1 MSDYKTILE
10 KIRLAFPTPTTDK
23 VHEAYFIH
31 TILRALDQV
40 DELKSSAPVLGYRD
54 GDESSPPWEKIPE
67 HFSTVEWSIHQVIG
81 YLSGMSV
88 WGHPNAQTNVVPPT
102 TIPSIVGNL
111 IGAIYN
117 PNMIGI
123 EYSSRVAL
131 AEQEVSRICAS
142 LVGYQPADSVGLFT
156 FGGTGTNF
164 YGTKIGL
171 EKACPGTLHKGIR
184 EPAVVIASE
193 TAHYCKV
200 SISAW
205 LGIGMD
211 NVVLIP
217 VTENNSMDVQV
228 FERKLRDTIESG
240 AKIAAI
246 IATLGTTDSFGI
258 DPLPE
263 IVEIRDRCVE
273 EYSLD
278 YAPHIHADS
287 VIGWIWS
294 VFNEY
299 DFGLNS
305 LGFSIRTL
313 RRLSD
318 SARRI
323 KSLHLADS
331 IGIDFHKT
339 GFTPYTSS
347 LFLLKKRADLELINR
362 SGESIPYIKQTAH
375 YCPGI
380 YTLEASRGGAA
391 PLAALANLLLF
402 GKEGYQ
408 VLLGHLV
415 EMAEQLRESLQVH
428 PNITC
433 VNTYNHG
440 SVTLFRVYPEGV
452 DAESLFLRESRDPA
466 YADSLERH
474 NELNRRVQAYIYQEA
489 LEGRSATLS
498 LTENYRSSQYGKPI
512 AAIKSYIMSPFC
524 TPETVQAIP
533 SKIREALLAVQTD
546 FLEPS
551 SKTG

>member
-10 KIRLAFPTPTTDK
+10 KVRQAFPTPTTDK

-40 DELKSSAPVLGYRD
+40 DELKSSAPILGYRNGVD
-54 GDESSPPWEKIPE
+54 ACQTWETMPE
-67 HFSTVEWSIHQVIG
+67 AFSNVEWSIHQIIE
-81 YLSGMSV
+81 YLSGMTV

-117 PNMIGI
+117 PNMVGI

-142 LVGYQPADSVGLFT
+142 LIGYAPSESVGLFT

-171 EKACPGTLHKGIR
+171 EKACPGTLHKGITER
-184 EPAVVIASE
+184 AVVFASE
-193 TAHYCKV
+193 TAHYCKL

-211 NVVLIP
+211 NVVVIP
-217 VTENNSMDVQV
+217 TTENNSMDVRILEQ
-228 FERKLRDTIESG
+228 KLRETIESG
-240 AKIAAI
+240 AKVAAI
-246 IATLGTTDSFGI
+246 VATMGTTDSFGI

-263 IVEIRDRCVE
+263 IVEIRNRCVAD
-273 EYSLD
+273 YQLD
-278 YAPHIHADS
+278 YIPHIHADS

-294 VFNEY
+294 VFNDY
-299 DFGLNS
+299 DFSRNRLN
-305 LGFSIRTL
+305 FSIRTL

-323 KSLHLADS
+323 KQLHLADS

-347 LFLLKKRADLELINR
+347 LFLLKKRAELELLNR
-362 SGESIPYIKQTAH
+362 SEESIPYIKQTSD
-375 YCPGI
+375 YSPGV

-415 EMAEQLRESLQVH
+415 EMAEQLRESLEVH

-440 SVTLFRVYPEGV
+440 SVTLFRVYPDGV
-452 DAESLFLRESRDPA
+452 DAESMFHNEMRNPD
-466 YADSLERH
+466 YAESLEKN
-474 NELNRRVQAYIYQEA
+474 NELNRQVQEYLYKEA
-489 LEGRSATLS
+489 LEGRGATLS
-498 LTENYRSSQYGKPI
+498 LTENYRSSSFGKPI
-512 AAIKSYIMSPFC
+512 VAIKSYIMSPFC

-533 SKIREALLAVQTD
+533 AKIQEALSVVQSRVTA
-546 FLEPS
+546 
-551 SKTG
+551 

>member
-1 MSDYKTILE
+1 MPDYKAILE

-40 DELKSSAPVLGYRD
+40 DELKSSAPILGYRS
-54 GDESSPPWEKIPE
+54 ENQPSQTWEQIPE
-67 HFSTVEWSIHQVIG
+67 NFSNVEWAIHQITE
-81 YLSGMSV
+81 YLSGMTV

-111 IGAIYN
+111 LAAIYN
-117 PNMIGI
+117 PNMVGI
-123 EYSSRVAL
+123 EYSSRVGM
-131 AEQEVSRICAS
+131 AEQEISRICAS
-142 LVGYQPADSVGLFT
+142 LIGYDPGESVGLFT

-171 EKACPGTLHKGIR
+171 EKACPGTLAKGIQER
-184 EPAVVIASE
+184 VVVIASE
-193 TAHYCKV
+193 TAHYCKL

-211 NVVLIP
+211 NVIIIP
-217 VTENNSMDVQV
+217 TNENNSMDIAI
-228 FERKLRDTIESG
+228 FEQKLREAIESG
-240 AKIAAI
+240 AKVAAI
-246 IATLGTTDSFGI
+246 VATMGTTDSFGI
-258 DPLPE
+258 DPLSE
-263 IVEIRDRCVE
+263 IIEIRNQCVQDYNLE
-273 EYSLD
+273 
-278 YAPHIHADS
+278 YAPHVHADS

-294 VFNEY
+294 VFNDY
-299 DFGLNS
+299 DFGKNNLN
-305 LGFSIRTL
+305 FSVRTL

-318 SARRI
+318 SARKI
-323 KSLHLADS
+323 KHLCLADS

-347 LFLLKKRADLELINR
+347 LFLLKKRPDLELINR
-362 SGESIPYIKQTAH
+362 SEESIPYIKQTAE

-415 EMAEQLRESLQVH
+415 EMAEQLRESLEVY

-452 DAESLFLRESRDPA
+452 DAESAFRNEMRNPA
-466 YADSLERH
+466 YSDQLEQH
-474 NELNRRVQAYIYQEA
+474 NELNRKVQKYLYKEA
-489 LEGRSATLS
+489 LEGRGATLS
-498 LTENYRSSQYGKPI
+498 LTENYRSSSYGKPI
-512 AAIKSYIMSPFC
+512 VAIKSYIMSPFC
-524 TPETVQAIP
+524 TQNTVEAIP
-533 SKIREALLAVQTD
+533 AKIQEALAAVQCQV
-546 FLEPS
+546 S
-551 SKTG
+551 V

>member
-10 KIRLAFPTPTTDK
+10 KIRQAFPTPTTDK
-23 VHEAYFIH
+23 IHEAYFIQ

-40 DELKSSAPVLGYRD
+40 DELKSSAPVLGYR
-54 GDESSPPWEKIPE
+54 EEAATQFQPWETMPE
-67 HFSTVEWSIHQVIG
+67 GFSNVEWSIHQITE
-81 YLSGMSV
+81 YLSGMTV

-111 IGAIYN
+111 LGAVYN
-117 PNMIGI
+117 PNMVGI
-123 EYSSRVAL
+123 EYSNRVGM

-142 LVGYQPADSVGLFT
+142 LIGYDPKQSVGLFT

-171 EKACPGTLHKGIR
+171 EKACPNTLHKGIHER
-184 EPAVVIASE
+184 TVVIASE
-193 TAHYCKV
+193 TAHYCKLSV
-200 SISAW
+200 AAW

-211 NVVLIP
+211 NVILIP
-217 VTENNSMDVQV
+217 TTENNSMDVQQ
-228 FERKLRDTIESG
+228 FEKTLRELLQAG
-240 AKIAAI
+240 VKVAAI
-246 IATLGTTDSFGI
+246 VATMGTTDSFGI
-258 DPLPE
+258 DPLAE
-263 IVEIRDRCVE
+263 MVEIRDRCVE
-273 EYSLD
+273 EFKLEYR
-278 YAPHIHADS
+278 PHIHADS
-287 VIGWIWS
+287 VIGWIWT

-299 DFGLNS
+299 DFGANKLN
-305 LGFSIRTL
+305 FSIRTL

-323 KSLHLADS
+323 KQLHLADS
-331 IGIDFHKT
+331 VGIDFHKT

-347 LFLLKKRADLELINR
+347 LFILKERAELELINR
-362 SGESIPYIKQTAH
+362 SGESIPYIKQTEA

-415 EMAEQLRESLQVH
+415 EMAEQLRESLEVH

-452 DAESLFLRESRDPA
+452 DAESTFYKEMRDPNA
-466 YADSLERH
+466 AESLEKN
-474 NELNRRVQAYIYQEA
+474 NELNRRVQALLYEEA
-489 LEGRSATLS
+489 LQGKGATLS
-498 LTENYRSSQYGKPI
+498 LTENYRSSSYGKPI
-512 AAIKSYIMSPFC
+512 VAIKSYIMSPFC
-524 TPETVQAIP
+524 SPETVQAIP
-533 SKIREALLAVQTD
+533 ARVQDALKRVLAEMKQ
-546 FLEPS
+546 PS
-551 SKTG
+551 H

>member
-10 KIRLAFPTPTTDK
+10 KIRLAFPTPTSDK

-31 TILRALDQV
+31 TILRALDHV
-40 DELKSSAPVLGYRD
+40 DEMKSSAPVLGSRNGVSQNPD
-54 GDESSPPWEKIPE
+54 GWSQIPE
-67 HFSTVEWSIHQVIG
+67 HFSNVEWSIHQITE
-81 YLSGMSV
+81 YLSGLTI

-117 PNMIGI
+117 PNMVGI
-123 EYSSRVAL
+123 DYSNRVAK
-131 AEQEVSRICAS
+131 AEQEVSQICANMI
-142 LVGYQPADSVGLFT
+142 GYNPDDSIGLFT

-171 EKACPGTLHKGIR
+171 EKACPGTLQTGITR
-184 EPAVVIASE
+184 KTVVFASE
-193 TAHYCKV
+193 TAHYCKL

-211 NVVLIP
+211 NVIIIP
-217 VTENNSMDVQV
+217 TNENNSMDIAI
-228 FERKLRDTIESG
+228 FEQKLREVLAEGTRV
-240 AKIAAI
+240 AAI
-246 IATLGTTDSFGI
+246 VATMGTTDSFGI
-258 DPLPE
+258 DPLQE
-263 IVEIRDRCVE
+263 IYEIRNRCVE
-273 EYSLD
+273 EFNLD
-278 YAPHIHADS
+278 YRPHIHADS

-294 VFNEY
+294 VFNDY
-299 DFGLNS
+299 DFSKNS

-323 KSLHLADS
+323 KQLHLADS

-347 LFLLKKRADLELINR
+347 LFLLKNRAELELLNR
-362 SGESIPYIKQTAH
+362 SEESIPYIKQAKE

-391 PLAALANLLLF
+391 PLAAMANMLLF

-408 VLLGHLV
+408 TLLGHLV
-415 EMAEQLRESLQVH
+415 EMAEHLRESLEIH
-428 PNITC
+428 PSITC
-433 VNTYNHG
+433 VNSYNFG

-452 DAESLFLRESRDPA
+452 DAESTFRNEMRNPEFA
-466 YADSLERH
+466 ESLEKT
-474 NELNRRVQAYIYQEA
+474 NQLNRLVHDYLYKEA
-489 LEGRSATLS
+489 LEGRGAALS
-498 LTENYRSSQYGKPI
+498 LTENYRSSSYGKPI
-512 AAIKSYIMSPFC
+512 VAIKSYVMSPF
-524 TPETVQAIP
+524 TTADVVQAIP
-533 SKIREALLAVQTD
+533 AKVMEALAVAQEQ
-546 FLEPS
+546 L
-551 SKTG
+551 KQQQAV